1 MGELMGDNGMGDHGL
16 PVKSATKLDERVE
29 KTLVELSD
37 IIEDRRYP
45 TALQIEA
52 AKVLLEHARGTSRR

>member
-1 MGELMGDNGMGDHGL
+1 VK
-16 PVKSATKLDERVE
+16 PVTKLDERVE

-45 TALQIEA
+45 TALRIEA